1 MNLEQVRIC
10 AIAVLL
16 LTVAVQLAAT
26 RPACAQELT
35 GAEKARAV
43 QYLETTKKEILEATH
58 GLSPA
63 QWNFKPAPERWSIAE
78 VMEHIATA
86 EDFIRGNITDNVL
99 KAPAP
104 DMTGRDNRRIDDSVV
119 AMLPDRSHKISAPE
133 PLKPANKYGSPEE
146 TIKHF
151 VESRAKT
158 EALVENTADLRRH
171 ATDSPMG
178 VKLDGYQWL
187 LLIAGHS
194 ERHLKQMLEVK
205 ADPHY
210 PKA

>member
-1 MNLEQVRIC
+1 MELKQVRIC
-10 AIAVLL
+10 ATALL
-16 LTVAVQLAAT
+16 LTVAVQLAGT
-26 RPACAQELT
+26 RSAQAQELT
-35 GAEKARAV
+35 GAEKARAL
-43 QYLETTKKEILEATH
+43 QYLETTKKEILEATR

-78 VMEHIATA
+78 VMEHIATS

-104 DMTGRDNRRIDDSVV
+104 DMTGRDNSKIDDRVV
-119 AMLPDRSHKISAPE
+119 ATLPDRSRKISAPE

-146 TIKHF
+146 AIKHF
-151 VESRAKT
+151 VGSRAKT
-158 EALVENTADLRRH
+158 EALLENTADLRLH

-178 VKLDGYQWL
+178 VKLDGYQWV

-194 ERHLKQMLEVK
+194 ERHLQQMLEVK
-205 ADPHY
+205 SDPNY
-210 PKA
+210 PKT